1 VSIDVAYRPTKE
13 KGKRGR
19 RRRRS
24 ESAAAIDPNRS
35 QIRGWT
41 KRKKIKFSLALCT
54 SYNSYF
60 NEFRETIHPFKNT
73 TLEGGFN
80 SSP

>member
-1 VSIDVAYRPTKE
+1 VSVDVAFRPTKE
-13 KGKRGR
+13 KGKRG

-41 KRKKIKFSLALCT
+41 ERKKITFSLALCT

-60 NEFRETIHPFKNT
+60 NEFRETMNPFKNK

-80 SSP
+80 SSL

>member
-1 VSIDVAYRPTKE
+1 VSIDVAFRPTKE
-13 KGKRGR
+13 KGKR

-41 KRKKIKFSLALCT
+41 DRKKIKFSLALCT

-60 NEFRETIHPFKNT
+60 NEFRETIKTFKNT

-80 SSP
+80 GSL